1 VTPEPEIQPNVLPVH
16 DNRGGGGDAPRA
28 NSASG
33 SRTARALIGWMDP
46 DGARAAMDLLGGQA
60 SASIDSVDRAR
71 DARAAVAARARF
83 SEHEGAVQEPTES
96 LAHYGDA
103 LWQQPG
109 VAQFV
114 ANGWKVAMV
123 DMRYVC
129 PLHPFVFVDGALDRV
144 SAAGAGDIVSL
155 ATVSLPTPVPGD
167 LPVQHDPVHN
177 TFTISS
183 PNPNLR
189 ILESFA
195 GQSSL
200 GIRGFGFNV
209 GITPSFVKV
218 ARVRDRLLLCDG
230 HHRVLGFLRRS
241 IMTVPALVRTF
252 ASVEEL
258 RVSPG
263 MFPREVLLGDR
274 PPTMLDYLDDA
285 VSADVIRPSTHK
297 VIVIQALEVHPLGS
311 SALS

>member
-1 VTPEPEIQPNVLPVH
+1 
-16 DNRGGGGDAPRA
+16 
-28 NSASG
+28 
-33 SRTARALIGWMDP
+33 MDP
-46 DGARAAMDLLGGQA
+46 DAARAAMDLLGGQA
-60 SASIDSVDRAR
+60 SASIDAVGRAR
-71 DARAAVAARARF
+71 DAREAVAARAPF
-83 SEHEGAVQEPTES
+83 SAHEDAVQEPTES
-96 LAHYGDA
+96 LAHYGEA

-109 VAQFV
+109 VPQFV
-114 ANGWKVAMV
+114 ATGWKLAMV

-129 PLHPFVFVDGALDRV
+129 PLHPVVLVDGAGDRV
-144 SAAGAGDIVSL
+144 SAAQADDVVSL
-155 ATVSLPTPVPGD
+155 ATVSLPTPVPAD

-183 PNPNLR
+183 ANPNLR
-189 ILESFA
+189 ILESYA

-209 GITPSFVKV
+209 GITPSFVEV
-218 ARVRDRLLLCDG
+218 ARVSDRLLLCDG

-263 MFPREVLLGDR
+263 MFSQDVLLGDR
-274 PPTMLDYLDDA
+274 PPTMPDYLDDA
-285 VSADVIRPSTHK
+285 VSADVTRPSTYK